1 MSGLSRNNV
10 WAKKEQCLGLV
21 GIVGMRSKAMAGKSS
36 KALAGM
42 STGSNNGRSEKKKC
56 MS

>member
-42 STGSNNGRSEKKKC
+42 STGSNNGRSEKKNV
-56 MS
+56 

>member
-42 STGSNNGRSEKKKC
+42 SSNNGRSEKKNV
-56 MS
+56 